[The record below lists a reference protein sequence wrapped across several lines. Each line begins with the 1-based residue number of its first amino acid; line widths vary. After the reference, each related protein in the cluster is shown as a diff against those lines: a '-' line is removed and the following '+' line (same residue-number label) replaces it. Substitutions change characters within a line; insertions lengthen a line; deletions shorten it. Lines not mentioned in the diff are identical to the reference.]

1 MICYLMFFL
10 YNEHIKGDVMKKK
23 CLVYLIILPLLLPLS
38 AYARAGGGGS
48 GGGGGSYSGGSSSGS
63 TNSDHYYGRGYNDP
77 IGSMFSTIAIGG
89 LLVLIPAM
97 PMLAY
102 RIRVKRKQSKVLPCC
117 IGWKIRMPFGMR
129 S

>member
-1 MICYLMFFL
+1 MICYLVFFL

-48 GGGGGSYSGGSSSGS
+48 GGGGGSSSGGSSSGS

-97 PMLAY
+97 PMLCL
-102 RIRVKRKQSKVLPCC
+102 S
-117 IGWKIRMPFGMR
+117 
-129 S
+129 